1 MQINAN
7 MGHAASHSCFLFMG
21 FFAFILTRT
30 VEREETK
37 EKGPQDAAVQWK
49 HCPQVYLFIYLQ
61 CPPLIL
67 APLVNMS
74 KVKINL
80 HCLFFYL
87 SYKIFTRFQPII
99 EVKQLKVGGKSHCEI
114 NAFTIS
120 CWPQLLAPNYC
131 NVLFPAQQ
139 LWVFSYN
146 AHNIKDPYLTVD
158 MEHSSGGFAAKKLF
172 FFSFIWP

>member
-1 MQINAN
+1 MLHHIVVSIY
-7 MGHAASHSCFLFMG
+7 GLFCFYFD
-21 FFAFILTRT
+21 RT

-80 HCLFFYL
+80 HCLFFL
-87 SYKIFTRFQPII
+87 
-99 EVKQLKVGGKSHCEI
+99 
-114 NAFTIS
+114 
-120 CWPQLLAPNYC
+120 
-131 NVLFPAQQ
+131 
-139 LWVFSYN
+139 
-146 AHNIKDPYLTVD
+146 
-158 MEHSSGGFAAKKLF
+158 
-172 FFSFIWP
+172 SFIQNIHKIPTYH